1 MPRTQ
6 VTGRSQTSGRS
17 QTTTRTISPLG
28 FVNAISFDGVNDTGT
43 SGTTMTMGSAT
54 KMSLYCKMRLTAA
67 TPGTTILFEGSDN
80 ANVKT
85 SFFLLTSTSPARA
98 VEFYVHRGTSGST
111 YSGIQTRALTQNQW
125 YTLVFNWNGGVSTN
139 QCQCLVDGSEEV
151 FSRPLNGNVDLTLT
165 NETFY
170 MGARAAASLFAK
182 VDVKQARAWAGKNLT
197 VEEVMAL
204 MNHNVAPTLAGGET
218 LVFQYDVNEG
228 TGTSLAAL
236 GNSPM
241 NITLAGSPAWITNV
255 PTGANRTQIA

>member
-6 VTGRSQTSGRS
+6 VSDRSQASGRS

-28 FVNAISFDGVNDTGT
+28 FANAISFDGTNDAGT

-54 KMSLYCKMRLTAA
+54 KMSLYCKIRLTAA
-67 TPGTTILFEGSDN
+67 TPGTTIIFEGSVN

-98 VEFYVHRGTSGST
+98 LEFYVHRGTSGST

-125 YTLVFNWNGGVSTN
+125 YTLVFNWNKNVTTN
-139 QCQCLVDGSEEV
+139 QCQCFVDGSEEV

-165 NETFY
+165 DETLY
-170 MGARAAASLFAK
+170 AGARGAASLFAK
-182 VDVKQARAWAGKNLT
+182 VDVKQLRVWAGKNLT
-197 VEEVMAL
+197 VDETLAL

-218 LVFQYDVNEG
+218 LVAQYNADEG
-228 TGTSLAAL
+228 TGTTLAAL

-241 NITLAGSPAWITNV
+241 DMTLAGSPAWITNV
-255 PTGANRTQIA
+255 PTGADRTQIT